1 MLPRTLRNRLNLML
15 VNCSK
20 QYLRL
25 GMLSLGLLPLLPD
38 GQGRI
43 VDSPLLT
50 GYSVVVGLL
59 FSGLYVFFSY
69 DLLSEP
75 SVQHFYVGVSRVT
88 LAIQCLVSFWS
99 IVCFYSVA
107 VLSRKKFT
115 EFYNRMIQKY
125 KTYGCFYTLVLRSDQ
140 T

>member
-43 VDSPLLT
+43 VDSPFLT

-88 LAIQCLVSFWS
+88 LAILCLVSFWS
-99 IVCFYSVA
+99 IECFYSVA
-107 VLSRKKFT
+107 VDDT
-115 EFYNRMIQKY
+115 EVQD
-125 KTYGCFYTLVLRSDQ
+125 GCFYKGTLVLRSVYYGDLDGQ
-140 T
+140 DELN